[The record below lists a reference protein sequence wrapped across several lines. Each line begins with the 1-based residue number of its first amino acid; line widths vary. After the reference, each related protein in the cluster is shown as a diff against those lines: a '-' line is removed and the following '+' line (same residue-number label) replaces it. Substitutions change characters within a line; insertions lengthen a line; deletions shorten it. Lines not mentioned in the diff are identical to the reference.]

1 MGLKIIFFNK
11 LDFTLLSKNLVR
23 NRNKFG
29 AKSLQIWC
37 EIVINQGNNLVRNRY
52 KFGAKSLQNLVR
64 NRYNLVREIWCEIV
78 FFPIPKNLRTE
89 YAPEKS

>member
-37 EIVINQGNNLVRNRY
+37 EIVI
-52 KFGAKSLQNLVR
+52 
-64 NRYNLVREIWCEIV
+64 IWCEIV
-78 FFPIPKNLRTE
+78 TFWCEIVTLALLTANSDCLVLATHF
-89 YAPEKS
+89 